1 MLYQKNY
8 STLPGLFCSILC
20 LLLFVYEPL
29 HAQRVDKSMLP
40 ELNVPKTTD
49 FTVTGEGLAEEWE
62 RAEWVELTRR
72 PNPMDERANEG
83 ISTRIK
89 MLYSDTGIYV
99 LFENED
105 EILSA
110 TYEADF
116 EELWWEDVAEVFF
129 WTDESEGP
137 HYFEYEIS
145 PLNYEL
151 PLLVSKIDGELLH
164 WIPFANSYRDERLI
178 RHQTSVDGLKESGA
192 EIESWSAEFF
202 IPFKLLHPLKN
213 IYPESGDRWRANFYR
228 IDYDEGQA
236 RWSWS
241 PFRDNFHDIE
251 QFGTIVFE

>member
-1 MLYQKNY
+1 MPKPIIETTYK
-8 STLPGLFCSILC
+8 PLFF
-20 LLLFVYEPL
+20 LLFLNLPIFGAL
-29 HAQRVDKSMLP
+29 FAQSSGEAELP
-40 ELNVPKTTD
+40 VMSVPKTTD
-49 FTVTGEGLAEEWE
+49 FVVTGDGMSEEWSKT
-62 RAEWVELTRR
+62 EWVELTRR
-72 PNPMDERANEG
+72 PNPMDERAGET
-83 ISTRIK
+83 IRTRIK
-89 MLYSDTGIYV
+89 MLYSDTGLYV

-105 EILSA
+105 DLLSA
-110 TYEADF
+110 TYESDF
-116 EELWWEDVAEVFF
+116 EELWWEDVAEAFF